1 MPAVLG
7 CDPGDWEDRVRSDP
21 PVVSLVGGGGKT
33 TCVLT
38 LSNECLRAGIGAVV
52 ATTTHMQ
59 MPFDRYLLQSE
70 DMDALHGLMRREGQ
84 VWLGRRLGKT
94 EATVRHKS
102 EALSLS
108 FISRVCRESSA
119 PVLIE
124 ADGARCLPC
133 KAPGE
138 EEPVL
143 VPQTTHLVSV
153 YGLDA
158 LGERIRDCCFR
169 PELVC
174 DITGKSEEARI
185 EEEDLVRLALSMQG
199 GRKGL
204 TEDMHHV
211 VVLNKAD
218 ESAREEQARRIAA
231 QLTDGGAE
239 RVLITGG
246 LHREI

>member
-7 CDPGDWEDRVRSDP
+7 CKTKDLERRLSQDP
-21 PVVSLVGGGGKT
+21 PVISLVGGGGKT
-33 TCVLT
+33 TCILT
-38 LSNECLRAGIGAVV
+38 LSKECLSDGIGAVV

-59 MPFDRYLLQSE
+59 MPFDRYLLQVE
-70 DMDALHGLMRREGQ
+70 DMDALDDLMRREGQ
-84 VWLGRRLGKT
+84 VWLGRRLEQT
-94 EATVRHKS
+94 ESTVRHKS
-102 EALSLS
+102 RALSLS
-108 FISRVCRESSA
+108 FISRVCRESGA

-143 VPQTTHLVSV
+143 VPETTHLVSV

-158 LGERIRDCCFR
+158 LGQRIRDCCFR

-174 DITGKSEEARI
+174 AVTGKSEAARI
-185 EEEDLVRLALSMQG
+185 EETDLIRLALSKQG

-204 TEDMHHV
+204 TEGMHHV

-218 ESAREEQARRIAA
+218 DADRQKQALAIAA
-231 QLTDGGAE
+231 QMTDGGAE
-239 RVLITGG
+239 RVLITCG